1 MAIECA
7 EKHIGNAPTINE
19 LFFAWQSDFIDK
31 AARWMSLPLSRGGCR

>member
-31 AARWMSLPLSRGGCR
+31 SGALGGITS